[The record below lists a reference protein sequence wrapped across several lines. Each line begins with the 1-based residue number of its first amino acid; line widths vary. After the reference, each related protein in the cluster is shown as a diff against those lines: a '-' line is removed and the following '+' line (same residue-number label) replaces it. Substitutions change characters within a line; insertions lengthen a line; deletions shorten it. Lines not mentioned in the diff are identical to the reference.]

1 MELFPPHNKVF
12 HLAVLAPFGFLVY
25 LSPYQAPEA
34 CFLFKPG
41 RSLNSS
47 FPSELPAILFCV
59 LQTPGCSS
67 SPRVN
72 HLQVSSGQGWSWV
85 GLSGTQTLWGNCYC
99 SVAKSWPTLC
109 DLMSCEPEGPGGL
122 LSVSLRRVGHRW
134 SDLATAAAAGFAVL
148 HCLPEF
154 ARTHVHWVSDAGK
167 IGRK

>member
-1 MELFPPHNKVF
+1 MELFPPHNKLF
-12 HLAVLAPFGFLVY
+12 HLVVLAPFGFLVY

-47 FPSELPAILFCV
+47 FPSEPPAILFCV
-59 LQTPGCSS
+59 LQTPGSSS

-72 HLQVSSGQGWSWV
+72 HLQVSSGQGWNWV

-109 DLMSCEPEGPGGL
+109 DLMSCSAP
-122 LSVSLRRVGHRW
+122 SW
-134 SDLATAAAAGFAVL
+134 SDLAAAAAAGFAVL